1 MIKKGLLFV
10 FLILVGLGCNRK
22 IEDLNT
28 RKIQDYFNQL
38 PEPNLNGIQSLL
50 IVPIDKGYGF
60 CVSKVVEF
68 SRVFDIPST
77 MRIVLTSAD
86 GTLLNNFVVEN
97 SLQEK
102 KGILLDDKNYFFLN
116 ELIFLKPTFYH
127 KSDEKWIPTEL
138 VPINVEEIL
147 FDNLLNS
154 KSNPH
159 LIEFYELNVSGE
171 IKKVETRGN
180 QVMLELKSNMGFGI
194 DSILR
199 TNKAVFEAFGPGF
212 GQGTLLMK
220 EPRSFYYLEYILENS
235 MSAKVT
241 RKTPKFKNQ

>member
-1 MIKKGLLFV
+1 MIKKGLLCIFITLNV
-10 FLILVGLGCNRK
+10 LGCGGK

-28 RKIQDYFNQL
+28 RKIEDYFYLL
-38 PEPNLNGIQSLL
+38 PEENLNDVQSLL
-50 IVPIDKGYGF
+50 VVPIDKGCSF

-68 SRVFDIPST
+68 SRVFNIPNS
-77 MRIVLTSAD
+77 MRVILTSSDA
-86 GTLLNNFVVEN
+86 TLLNNFVVEN

-102 KGILLDDKNYFFLN
+102 KDILLDDKNYFFLN

-147 FDNLLNS
+147 FDNLINS
-154 KSNPH
+154 KSNTH

-171 IKKVETRGN
+171 IKKVETQGN
-180 QVMLELKSNMGFGI
+180 QVVVELKSNMGFGI

-199 TNKAVFEAFGPGF
+199 TNKAVFEAFGADF
-212 GQGTLLMK
+212 GQGTLFMK

-241 RKTPKFKNQ
+241 RKIPEFKKD